1 MTDYVLSINNKEVFE
16 FYQKHNLHFEQM
28 NMLFYNILQQIM
40 TTTDN
45 SFNSSIANILLD
57 KVTQLEKTIQGQQG
71 ELTNKLNEY
80 KKDYLNDVKLIL
92 MSNNVE
98 YISPL
103 IRETNNHLLDKTTL
117 IMNELIPKNQSSVS
131 KDIEHNFQLLQKQLT
146 TETNKLL
153 STTINQKTIDDFINS
168 SNTSM
173 SQILNN
179 LTTIIMSSETRLENK
194 LTTNNSKIDHI
205 QQIFQE
211 NNHSNHKL
219 QNSVTE
225 MLKKFE
231 KGVGKG
237 NVSENIVYNI
247 LLNLYPCAQVDY
259 VGNEQKETGD
269 IVLTRTNK
277 PKILIEN
284 KDHDS
289 CNVPKID
296 VEKFIRDCDIQK
308 CCGIMLAQNR
318 GIANKSNYE
327 LQINDGNVLL
337 YVHNVNYEPDKIKT
351 AIDIVENFKL
361 KYDEMNI
368 NDDDGF
374 SIDKNTLDEINKEFN
389 LYTTQRHALLKMV
402 KDFNDKM
409 NETIN
414 GLKFPNLEIYL
425 GKHYAVASSQNKN
438 VCIHCNKYIQKS
450 MAQHLRYCVK
460 NTSSFD
466 DQIADAPLNV
476 ELIETKP
483 VAKAKSKVKSKETK

>member
-1 MTDYVLSINNKEVFE
+1 MTDYSLSINNKEVFE

-40 TTTDN
+40 TTTDT
-45 SFNSSIANILLD
+45 SFNASIANILLD
-57 KVTQLEKTIQGQQG
+57 KVTQLEKTIQGQQS

-80 KKDYLNDVKLIL
+80 KKDYLNDVKHIL

-98 YISPL
+98 YITPL
-103 IRETNNHLLDKTTL
+103 IRETNNYLLDKTTL
-117 IMNELIPKNQSSVS
+117 IMNELIPKGQSSVS
-131 KDIEHNFQLLQKQLT
+131 KDIEQNFQMLQTQLT
-146 TETNKLL
+146 SETNKLL
-153 STTINQKTIDDFINS
+153 SNTINQKTIDDFINGT
-168 SNTSM
+168 NTTM
-173 SQILNN
+173 SQMLNN
-179 LTTIIMSSETRLENK
+179 LTTIITSSETRLENK

-219 QNSVTE
+219 QHSVTE

-237 NVSENIVYNI
+237 SVSENIVYNI

-259 VGNEQKETGD
+259 VGNELKETGD
-269 IVLTRTNK
+269 IILSRTNK

-308 CCGIMLAQNR
+308 CCGIMFSQNR
-318 GIANKSNYE
+318 GIANKNNYE

-351 AIDIVENFKL
+351 AIEIVENFKL

-374 SIDKNTLDEINKEFN
+374 TIDKNTLDEINKEFN

-402 KDFNDKM
+402 KDFNDKI
-409 NETIN
+409 NESIN
-414 GLKFPNLEIYL
+414 ALKLPNLEIYL

-460 NTSSFD
+460 TNNSFDNTS
-466 DQIADAPLNV
+466 LTV
-476 ELIETKP
+476 ELNEKIA
-483 VAKAKSKVKSKETK
+483 VAKTRAKTKQTK

>member
-1 MTDYVLSINNKEVFE
+1 MTNYLLSINNKEVFE

-40 TTTDN
+40 TTTDT

-57 KVTQLEKTIQGQQG
+57 KITQLEKTIQGQQN
-71 ELTNKLNEY
+71 EITNKLNEY

-98 YISPL
+98 YITPL

-117 IMNELIPKNQSSVS
+117 IINELIPKGQISVS
-131 KDIEHNFQLLQKQLT
+131 KDIEHNFQMLQSQLT
-146 TETNKLL
+146 SETNKLL
-153 STTINQKTIDDFINS
+153 STTINQKTIDDFMNS
-168 SNTSM
+168 SNSSM

-179 LTTIIMSSETRLENK
+179 LTTIIMSTETRLENK
-194 LTTNNSKIDHI
+194 LTTNNSKIENI
-205 QQIFQE
+205 QQMFQD
-211 NNHSNHKL
+211 NNHTNHKL

-259 VGNEQKETGD
+259 VGNEQKESGD
-269 IVLTRTNK
+269 IILTRTNK

-289 CNVPKID
+289 CNVPKSD

-308 CCGIMLAQNR
+308 CCGIMLSQNK

-368 NDDDGF
+368 NYDGF
-374 SIDKNTLDEINKEFN
+374 TVDKNTLDEINKEFN

-402 KDFNDKM
+402 KDFNDKI
-409 NETIN
+409 NDTIN
-414 GLKFPNLEIYL
+414 GLKLPNLETYL
-425 GKHYAVASSQNKN
+425 GKHYAVAYCQNKN
-438 VCIHCNKYIQKS
+438 VCIHCNKYVNKS
-450 MAQHLRYCVK
+450 MAQHLRHCLK
-460 NTSSFD
+460 NSNTVD
-466 DQIADAPLNV
+466 EQIDEVPLIV
-476 ELIETKP
+476 ELIETKS
-483 VAKAKSKVKSKETK
+483 ATKAKSKAKQLK